1 MVEDVDFCNLAQF
14 EMNWATLSME
24 FGIVENYS
32 FENLIIF
39 INLFH
44 FVVIQFTYAY
54 ANSKDLSQTLI
65 SWPSAFNYKFIQL
78 LIYLLI
84 IMNLF
89 FNHIFGLLIF
99 CVLLGS
105 MCVNVPWYG
114 LSIELKMSWMH
125 TIQISVIV
133 INPISISFRVMW

>member
-54 ANSKDLSQTLI
+54 ANSKDLSQTLS